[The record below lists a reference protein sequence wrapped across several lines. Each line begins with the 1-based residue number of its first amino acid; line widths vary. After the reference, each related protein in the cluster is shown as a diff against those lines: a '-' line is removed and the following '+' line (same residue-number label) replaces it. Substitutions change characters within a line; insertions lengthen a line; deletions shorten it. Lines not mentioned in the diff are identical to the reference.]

1 MVDRYVQAHSHPLT
15 PSLVVHTHQKNPPL
29 KQIKNSVRT
38 AQALAVNENCPLS
51 MDHIKRVLE
60 VAETFDQDLRGGTGY
75 LDAMRS
81 YT

>member
-1 MVDRYVQAHSHPLT
+1 MFYFFYLHTLFLVHKLT
-15 PSLVVHTHQKNPPL
+15 ELFH
-29 KQIKNSVRT
+29 QIKNSVRT
-38 AQALAVNENCPLS
+38 AQALAVNEQAPLS
-51 MDHIKRVLE
+51 MEHIKSVLE